1 MKWLSTFSGE
11 LSMQPI
17 ISLLL
22 VMLTMTTKCDK
33 WLTWLRLYLVTMGL
47 FMQDEL
53 LKPKRL
59 QSTRKQLLGI
69 PFNSAPEGFGI
80 YENREHKTKV

>member
-1 MKWLSTFSGE
+1 MKRLSTFSGE

-22 VMLTMTTKCDK
+22 VMLTMTTKYDK

-59 QSTRKQLLGI
+59 QSTRKQLLGMPLQLSTRRFWHI
-69 PFNSAPEGFGI
+69 
-80 YENREHKTKV
+80 